1 MSDGQAMNSP
11 DIRRLQQQ
19 ADYTTGT
26 SDHCATPSEIS
37 ETYDDVEE
45 PYFMR
50 TQTGQMRRSTTAS
63 KKRNSNY
70 SIRSKMSTLLGN
82 NKNNSILN
90 NRLSTGSQGTV

>member
-1 MSDGQAMNSP
+1 M
-11 DIRRLQQQ
+11 RRLQQQ

-50 TQTGQMRRSTTAS
+50 TQTGPMRRSTAAS
-63 KKRNSNY
+63 KNRT

-82 NKNNSILN
+82 GNKKTSILN
-90 NRLSTGSQGTV
+90 HRLSINSQGSVLFRTQPAIKHR